1 MKLRLRGTVCSRKRT
16 TGAGTTRLAPVV
28 LLFMVLFLFS
38 PQVAFTQTL
47 GQENDTIVVVTAY
60 RETSPDLLPVQEL
73 SGRQLERLRSH
84 SVADA
89 VRFFSGVQVKDY
101 GGVGGLKTVNIRGM
115 GTQHVGVFFDGIELG
130 NAQNGQ
136 VDLGRFSLEEMQS
149 VTVYNGQRS
158 QLLQPARDFGS
169 ASTVYL
175 RSRTPDFSNGKDF
188 QGHVSMKAGS
198 FGTFRPSFTI
208 DKKLSNAVGT
218 SLSAGYVHTDGS
230 YSFRYKTQGGYD
242 TTATRCNSRVDALRA
257 ETGFFGKTSQGEWR
271 AKAYFYSSERGLP
284 GAVVRN
290 RFAHEDKQW
299 DTNLFVQSQWKQ
311 RVAKNYSFL
320 LSGKLAYDYLRYT
333 TNPKR
338 DASEM
343 FIDNS
348 FYQTEA
354 YLSAANML
362 SLGRWQLAAALDY
375 QYNHVSGN
383 QLGFAYPTRNTLLAS
398 AAANASFGTM
408 KIHAALLATFVNDRV
423 RNGGQSMKDRLEWS
437 PSIVMTWQPTKELP
451 VNFRAFYK
459 RIFRMPTLNDLYYT
473 LIGRADL
480 NPERTDQFNIG
491 ATYEVRK
498 KQGFFRGLELSADG
512 YINHVK
518 DKIVAVPTANQ
529 FRWTM
534 MNIGRVRIRG
544 IDFVAQTY
552 WAVSQFTIDV
562 RAAYTYQRAADRTD
576 RNDVCFNDQIP
587 YIPKHSGS
595 LTIGLGWRNVE
606 AHYSFIYTG
615 ERYNQRANILENYE
629 PAWYTSDVG
638 VSFRVRPFI
647 ITAEVNNIF
656 NQKYEVVR
664 GYPMPGTNFL
674 IGLKW
679 KF

>member
-1 MKLRLRGTVCSRKRT
+1 MSRQGSFFCNRNRT
-16 TGAGTTRLAPVV
+16 KGAGTQRLAPIVRLFVV
-28 LLFMVLFLFS
+28 IIISLS
-38 PQVAFTQTL
+38 PQIVYAQHANLKNDSVA
-47 GQENDTIVVVTAY
+47 VVTAY
-60 RETSPDLLPVQEL
+60 RESSPDLLPVQEL
-73 SGRQLERLRSH
+73 SGKQLERLRSH

-101 GGVGGLKTVNIRGM
+101 GGIGGLKTVNIRGM

-169 ASTVYL
+169 AATVYL
-175 RSRTPDFSNGKDF
+175 RSRTPDFSSGKNLK
-188 QGHVSMKAGS
+188 GHVSMKIGS

-208 DKKLSNAVGT
+208 DKKLSNTVST
-218 SLSAGYVHTDGS
+218 SLSAGYVHTDGN

-242 TTATRCNSRVDALRA
+242 TTANRRNSRVDALRA
-257 ETGFFGKTSQGEWR
+257 ETGISGKTELGEWR
-271 AKAYFYSSERGLP
+271 AKAYVYSSERGLP

-299 DTNLFVQSQWKQ
+299 DTNVFLQSQWKQ
-311 RVAKNYSFL
+311 RMTKHYSFL

-333 TNPKR
+333 TNPEK

-343 FIDNS
+343 FVDNN
-348 FYQTEA
+348 FHQTEA
-354 YLSAANML
+354 YLSAANL
-362 SLGRWQLAAALDY
+362 FSHGAWQIATALDY

-383 QLGFAYPTRNTLLAS
+383 QLNFAYPTRNTLLAS
-398 AAANASFGTM
+398 VASNANFGPL
-408 KIHAALLATFVNDRV
+408 KIHTAFLATFVNDHV
-423 RNGGQSMKDRLEWS
+423 RKGHDKMKDRSEYS
-437 PSIVMTWQPTKELP
+437 PSIVMTWQPIKHLP
-451 VNFRAFYK
+451 ITIRAFYK
-459 RIFRMPTLNDLYYT
+459 HIFRMPTLNDLYYT
-473 LIGRADL
+473 LVGRADL

-498 KQGFFRGLELSADG
+498 ETGVFRGLELSADG
-512 YINHVK
+512 YINRVK
-518 DKIVAVPTANQ
+518 NKIVAVPTANQ

-534 MNIGRVRIRG
+534 MNLGRVRIQG

-552 WAVSQFTIDV
+552 WAISQVSIDV

-576 RNDVCFNDQIP
+576 KSEICYNDQIP

-595 LTIGLGWRNVE
+595 LTIGLGWHNLE

-615 ERYNQRANILENYE
+615 ERFNQRANILENYE
-629 PAWYTSDVG
+629 PSWYTSDFG
-638 VSFRVRPFI
+638 VSFRINPFT

-656 NQKYEVVR
+656 NQKYEVVK

-674 IGLKW
+674 VGVKW
-679 KF
+679 QF